1 MLNVTAKSFSKEK
14 IAMRKPAEWMTNSA
28 DDRILEFLAD
38 NKTEEPVGVAPT
50 EIADAVGYGRQHI
63 GRRCRALAD
72 QGLLLNLG
80 RGSYRI
86 TELGEGYL
94 SGDVDPDELDSEEG

>member
-63 GRRCRALAD
+63 GRRCRTLAD
-72 QGLLLNLG
+72 HGLLLNLG

-86 TELGEGYL
+86 TELGEQFLDGEA
-94 SGDVDPDELDSEEG
+94 GPNELDGNED

>member
-1 MLNVTAKSFSKEK
+1 VLNVIDKGFSREK

-38 NKTEEPVGVAPT
+38 NKTEKPVGIAPT
-50 EIADAVGYGRQHI
+50 EISDAIGYGRQHI
-63 GRRCRALAD
+63 GRRCRALAEH
-72 QGLLLNLG
+72 GLLLNLG

-86 TELGEGYL
+86 TELGERYL
-94 SGDVDPDELDSEEG
+94 SGDAGLDDLTDE